1 MSGFF
6 GQAAGLI
13 FQGVSAATDMAR
25 GWGNRV
31 QWHSL
36 QDGQKLAKE
45 QGKPAM
51 IVIHTTSCPSCRKL
65 KPRFADSRVIEQ
77 LSQHF
82 VMINVQNNED
92 PGSSEL
98 KPDGGYIPR
107 ILFTDAKGNVLKEVT
122 SGDPKHKYFY
132 GDIESICDSM
142 QKTSK
147 QFGFSSA
154 DEKFR
159 GQRQNTKS
167 GRRF

>member
-25 GWGNRV
+25 GWGNRI

-36 QDGQKLAKE
+36 QEGQKLSKE

-51 IVIHTTSCPSCRKL
+51 IVIHTSSCPACRKL
-65 KPRFADSRVIEQ
+65 KPRFASSPAIEQ

-82 VMINVQNNED
+82 VMINVQDNED
-92 PGSSEL
+92 PGITEL

-107 ILFTDAKGNVLKEVT
+107 IMFTDAKGQVIREIN
-122 SGDPKHKYFY
+122 SGNQQWKYFY

-142 QKTSK
+142 KRASK

-159 GQRQNTKS
+159 GQKQNKA